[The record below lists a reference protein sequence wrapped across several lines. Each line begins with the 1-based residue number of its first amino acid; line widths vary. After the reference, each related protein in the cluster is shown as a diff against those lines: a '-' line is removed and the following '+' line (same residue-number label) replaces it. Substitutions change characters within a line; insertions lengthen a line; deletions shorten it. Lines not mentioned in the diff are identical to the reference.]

1 MRHPLARARGRLP
14 FVVAH
19 RAGNDVATLRRAEAL
34 RIPLV
39 ELDVHLYR
47 GRLEV
52 RHLKTLGPVPVLWDR
67 WRLSPGWNA
76 RMTLEELLEASAPD
90 TELMLD
96 LKGGHPRLGTLV
108 AATLD
113 QRAAGARVTVCSRWW
128 RQLDPSAQ
136 VARVR
141 VVHSIGS
148 RRQLAAF
155 ARRIGTGRA
164 AGVSVHRRL
173 LDADTVGRLR
183 ERADV
188 ILSWPVA
195 TPGEA
200 RLLGGWGVDG
210 VITERYEELAAALRP
225 EVAA

>member
-1 MRHPLARARGRLP
+1 MYSSARAHERLP
-14 FVVAH
+14 YLVAH

-39 ELDVHLYR
+39 ELDVHLHR

-52 RHLKTLGPVPVLWDR
+52 RHLKTLGPVPLVWDR
-67 WRLSPGWNA
+67 WHVAPGWTPRLILHA
-76 RMTLEELLEASAPD
+76 LLAEAAPE

-108 AATLD
+108 AAALAA
-113 QRAAGARVTVCSRWW
+113 RASDASVTVCSRWW
-128 RQLDPSAQ
+128 RQLAPFAHLPG
-136 VARVR
+136 VR
-141 VVHSIGS
+141 AFHSIGS

-155 ARRIGTGRA
+155 TRRVGDARV
-164 AGVSVHRRL
+164 AGVSIHRRL
-173 LDADTVGRLR
+173 LDAATVARLR
-183 ERADV
+183 DRADV

-195 TPGEA
+195 TPDEA
-200 RLLGGWGVDG
+200 RLLGAWGVDG
-210 VITERYEELAAALRP
+210 VITGRFEELSAALRP